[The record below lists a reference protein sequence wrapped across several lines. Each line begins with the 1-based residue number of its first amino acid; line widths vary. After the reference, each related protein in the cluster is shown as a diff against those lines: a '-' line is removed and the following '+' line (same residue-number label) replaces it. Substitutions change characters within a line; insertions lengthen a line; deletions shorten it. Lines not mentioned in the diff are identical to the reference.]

1 MRQQAQLMTQ
11 PLGRR
16 QLLRL
21 AGLGALS
28 AAGVALLSA
37 CGSSG
42 GGSGKA
48 GGANP
53 TSATGGGAAATVTM
67 TDQLK
72 FEPADLTIAKG
83 TTVTWKNSGQ
93 LPHTATDDPGKAI
106 DKAHA
111 ALPSGAQP
119 WDSGNVNVGQSWS
132 HTFDVPGKYAYFC
145 IPHEA
150 AGMIG
155 TITVTG

>member
-1 MRQQAQLMTQ
+1 MQPVTR

-21 AGLGALS
+21 TGLGALS

-37 CGSSG
+37 CGSNSG
-42 GGSGKA
+42 VGAKGD
-48 GGANP
+48 GANP

-72 FEPADLTIAKG
+72 FEPANLTVAKG
-83 TTVTWKNSGQ
+83 ATVTWKNSGQ
-93 LPHTATDDPGKAI
+93 LPHTATDDPSKAA

-111 ALPSGAQP
+111 VLPSGAQP
-119 WDSGNVNVGQSWS
+119 WDSGNVNAGQSWS
-132 HTFDVPGKYAYFC
+132 HTFDVPGKYTYFC

-155 TITVTG
+155 TITVTS